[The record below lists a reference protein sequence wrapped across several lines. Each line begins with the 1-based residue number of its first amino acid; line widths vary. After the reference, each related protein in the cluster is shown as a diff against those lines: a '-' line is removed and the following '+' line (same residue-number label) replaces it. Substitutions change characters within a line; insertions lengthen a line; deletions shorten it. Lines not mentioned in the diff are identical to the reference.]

1 MPTRK
6 NISEF
11 LSMEPHEWDLGHL
24 RHALQ
29 NAIEL
34 EHSTLPLYLFAMYSI
49 RTQNYTAYNL
59 IRSIVMEEM
68 IHMALAANMLTAIGG
83 VPQIRDLHPAYPTQG
98 LPGGAEPD
106 VHARMAPLSIKQ
118 VRNFMRV
125 EVPDFLLANFLT
137 PDQLAHEEFPT
148 IGKFYEGIKAA
159 FLHLETEG
167 GQISA
172 AIDQG
177 GSSNQ
182 VEEDIGVEKIRD
194 FNGILRALDLIA
206 EQGEGSTSTTL
217 LADSRYE
224 GEESHYTKFAE
235 IFYGRKFVNPEL
247 RHVTPETEAS
257 FFRGDKVMSPN
268 VINALA
274 VPADG
279 YARVLDEYGRLD
291 PEGAIRARHALDG
304 VDQAYTDIMSNLDAV
319 WNGPANDQGERMGA
333 AIVGMS
339 QLKVPIRI
347 QCAYYPNYPAEDESD
362 AIWQPALMKQQ
373 IPEEIIAD
381 SFKLYPDEWNDLNQY
396 TDLTEPVYFGPR
408 FLNLNVTEVP
418 AI

>member
-1 MPTRK
+1 
-6 NISEF
+6 
-11 LSMEPHEWDLGHL
+11 
-24 RHALQ
+24 
-29 NAIEL
+29 
-34 EHSTLPLYLFAMYSI
+34 MYSI

-83 VPQIRDLHPAYPTQG
+83 VPQIRGLHPDYPTQG

-106 VHARMAPLSIKQ
+106 VHARLATLSNRQI
-118 VRNFMRV
+118 RNFMRV
-125 EVPDFLLANFLT
+125 EAPDFLLVNYLT
-137 PDQLAHEEFPT
+137 ADQLAHEKYPT
-148 IGKFYEGIKAA
+148 IGNFYDAIKAA

-167 GQISA
+167 AQISA
-172 AIDQG
+172 AIGQG

-182 VEEDIGVEKIRD
+182 LEEDIGVEKIED
-194 FNGILRALDLIA
+194 FNGVLQALDLIA

-224 GEESHYTKFAE
+224 GEESHYSKFAE

-247 RHVTPETEAS
+247 RHVTPQTEAS

-279 YARVLDEYGRLD
+279 YAVILDEYTRLD
-291 PEGAIRARHALDG
+291 PEGAVRARHALDG
-304 VDQAYTDIMSNLDAV
+304 VDQAYTDVMANLDAV
-319 WNGPANDQGERMGA
+319 WNGPASKQGERMGA
-333 AIVGMS
+333 AVVGMVG
-339 QLKVPIRI
+339 LKVPIRI
-347 QCAYYPNYPAEDESD
+347 QCAYYPNYPAEDESE
-362 AIWQPALMKQQ
+362 AIWQPALMTLQ
-373 IPEEIIAD
+373 IPETIIAD
-381 SFKLYPDEWNDLNQY
+381 LFRLYPDEWDDLNQY

>member
-1 MPTRK
+1 
-6 NISEF
+6 
-11 LSMEPHEWDLGHL
+11 
-24 RHALQ
+24 
-29 NAIEL
+29 
-34 EHSTLPLYLFAMYSI
+34 
-49 RTQNYTAYNL
+49 
-59 IRSIVMEEM
+59 
-68 IHMALAANMLTAIGG
+68 
-83 VPQIRDLHPAYPTQG
+83 
-98 LPGGAEPD
+98 
-106 VHARMAPLSIKQ
+106 
-118 VRNFMRV
+118 MRV
-125 EVPDFLLANFLT
+125 EVPDFLLVNFLT
-137 PDQLAHEEFPT
+137 ADQLAHEEFPT

-167 GQISA
+167 GQISS

-257 FFRGDKVMSPN
+257 FFRGDKVMSPK

-319 WNGPANDQGERMGA
+319 WNGPASEQGERMGA
-333 AIVGMS
+333 AVGGMAA
-339 QLKVPIRI
+339 LKVPIRI
-347 QCAYYPNYPAEDESD
+347 QCAYYPNYPAEDDSD

-381 SFKLYPDEWNDLNQY
+381 LFKLYPDEWNDLNQY